1 MDPSVPNDAIAAAR
15 GYEALYVPAVFTHY
29 TPHLIASAQIAAGH
43 RVLDVACGTGVLA
56 RAARDVVGDS
66 GHVTGLDAAPGMIAV
81 ARDTAPGIDWVLG
94 PVEDADLADGVFDR
108 VVSQFGMMFFR
119 DRDAA
124 ARQMLRMLAPGGRVA
139 IAVWDTLEHN
149 PAYFSLAARLEQ
161 QVGPAAGEA
170 MRLPFCMGDPALLTG
185 LLDRAGFARIN
196 ATTISENA
204 TFPGARA
211 MVEAELRGWLPMFD
225 IHLDEARIAELL
237 DSAEHDLAGYVTASD
252 TAVFP
257 TSAHL
262 VTAIRP

>member
-29 TPHLIASAQIAAGH
+29 TAHLIAGAQIAAGH

-94 PVEDADLADGVFDR
+94 PVEDADLAVGAFDR

-161 QVGPAAGEA
+161 QVDEQEEAEHLRSKDAARSRPELPSCCAVARQAETGRGADGLSLGGSAPHRASEA
-170 MRLPFCMGDPALLTG
+170 
-185 LLDRAGFARIN
+185 
-196 ATTISENA
+196 SQ
-204 TFPGARA
+204 GARPA
-211 MVEAELRGWLPMFD
+211 RGG
-225 IHLDEARIAELL
+225 
-237 DSAEHDLAGYVTASD
+237 S
-252 TAVFP
+252 
-257 TSAHL
+257 TSASRER
-262 VTAIRP
+262 AARWRGGPRGR